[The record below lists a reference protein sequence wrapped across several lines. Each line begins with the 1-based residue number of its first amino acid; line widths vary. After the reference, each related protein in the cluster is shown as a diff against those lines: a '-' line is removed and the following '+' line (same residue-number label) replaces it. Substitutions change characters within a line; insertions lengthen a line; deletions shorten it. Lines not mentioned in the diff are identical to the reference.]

1 MKNTIK
7 AALTLAVAP
16 LVAGFGFA
24 AIAHAGP
31 PTSVAVKVTDKGF
44 EPPTVTLAK
53 GSGVTLVFTRT
64 TDATCAKEVAFPE
77 LKLKKELPLN
87 TPVTIAV
94 PTDAARTLAFTC
106 GMGMYKSSVV
116 VQ

>member
-1 MKNTIK
+1 MKKMIRSMF
-7 AALTLAVAP
+7 ALTLASLAAELGFVA
-16 LVAGFGFA
+16 VAR
-24 AIAHAGP
+24 AGA

-44 EPPTVTLAK
+44 EPPAVTLAK
-53 GSGVTLVFTRT
+53 GSEATLVFTRT

-87 TPVTIAV
+87 TPVVITV
-94 PTDAARTLAFTC
+94 PTGEARTLGFTC